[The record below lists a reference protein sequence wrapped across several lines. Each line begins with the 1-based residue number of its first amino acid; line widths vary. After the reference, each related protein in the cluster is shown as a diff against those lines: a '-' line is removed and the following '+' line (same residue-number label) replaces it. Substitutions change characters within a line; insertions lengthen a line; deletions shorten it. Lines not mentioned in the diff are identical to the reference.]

1 MPHSIWD
8 MKESGDSKPTP
19 ESFACSTEQK
29 VMPFTDMENTEKEQ
43 VVEGLDRDET
53 GCSKT

>member
-43 VVEGLDRDET
+43 VIEGLGRDET